1 MIRALPKKHNVLL
14 KWKMAGSYGNKN
26 QLIMEKIKID
36 KDIMVT
42 KASGEQDLFSVD
54 KLRNSLTKSGAAK
67 GVIDNIV
74 REIGVKLYNGIT
86 TKKIYKTAFNLL
98 KKNARSNAG
107 RYHLKR
113 AMMSLGPSG
122 FPFEQ
127 YIAAIF
133 EWQEYRVKTKL
144 LLAGACVTHEIDV
157 LAENDTHFLLV
168 ECKYHN
174 RQGVF
179 SDVKVPLYI
188 HSRYLDVVAKW
199 KNTYPE
205 KPLQGWLVTN
215 TKFSTDAVKY
225 GVCVGLHLLGWNYPA
240 RRSLS
245 SLVDESGL
253 YPVTCLTTL
262 TNKEKEYIL
271 QAGVV
276 LSKDISKQTE
286 LLQQA
291 AISPAR
297 IQKVL
302 AEIEDLCG
310 K

>member
-1 MIRALPKKHNVLL
+1 
-14 KWKMAGSYGNKN
+14 
-26 QLIMEKIKID
+26 MEKIRSG

-42 KASGEQDLFSVD
+42 KASGEQDPFSVD
-54 KLRNSLTKSGAAK
+54 KLRNSLAKSGATNE
-67 GVIDNIV
+67 VIDNIV
-74 REIGVKLYNGIT
+74 EEIKAKLFNGIT
-86 TKKIYKTAFNLL
+86 TKKIYETAFSLL
-98 KKNARSNAG
+98 KKTSRSRAG

-133 EWQEYRVKTKL
+133 EWQRYKVKTKL

-157 LAENDTHFLLV
+157 LAENNTHVLLI

-174 RQGVF
+174 KQGIL
-179 SDVKVPLYI
+179 SDVKTPLYI
-188 HSRYLDVVAKW
+188 HSRYQDVLDNWEK
-199 KNTYPE
+199 TYPN
-205 KPLQGWLVTN
+205 KPLEGWVVTN
-215 TKFSTDAVKY
+215 TKFSTDALKY
-225 GVCVGLHLLGWNYPA
+225 GACVGLHLLGWNYPV

-262 TNKEKEYIL
+262 TNKEKEFIL

-276 LSKDISKQTE
+276 LSKDIAKNRA

-291 AISPAR
+291 AITPTR
-297 IQKVL
+297 IQKIL
-302 AEIEDLCG
+302 AEIEELCS